1 MCVEIIMYIYIFY
14 KYTVYKHDKWKV
26 RRPEKTWKPFL
37 QKKNPKWWWQCSV
50 VYVTS
55 LLVFVGSKRDI
66 WRQKLAER
74 YRIAKAYNLQ
84 SPSVRR
90 SGVLPKLIYVKHV
103 GSSLWIN
110 TLPTAPLL
118 SFEANLVEFPE
129 R

>member
-1 MCVEIIMYIYIFY
+1 MCRNNNVYIYFINIQCTSMINEKSEDLKKLGNPFY
-14 KYTVYKHDKWKV
+14 
-26 RRPEKTWKPFL
+26 R
-37 QKKNPKWWWQCSV
+37 KKNPKWWWQCSV

-74 YRIAKAYNLQ
+74 YKIAKAYNLQ

-90 SGVLPKLIYVKHV
+90 SRVLPKLIYVKHV

-118 SFEANLVEFPE
+118 SFEANPVEFPE